1 MHTLNTASYY
11 KVEKYVTVIIK
22 VPPLYP
28 WHHRYHHDTI
38 VIIMAPPLLPWHHR
52 YH

>member
-22 VPPLYP
+22 
-28 WHHRYHHDTI
+28 
-38 VIIMAPPLLPWHHR
+38 APPLSP
-52 YH
+52 